1 MRSIH
6 DYQLSR
12 HNHNHRKVVKM
23 MYSFKDKDE
32 LIAWIQSEI
41 ISASEAMEILDCTKQ
56 NLHSFVKRG
65 KLVPVKETGRERFF
79 LRDDVLERKA
89 EASIYNR
96 KK

>member
-1 MRSIH
+1 
-6 DYQLSR
+6 
-12 HNHNHRKVVKM
+12 

-32 LIAWIQSEI
+32 LLAWIQSELV
-41 ISASEAMEILDCTKQ
+41 SANEAMEILDCSRQ

-65 KLVPVKETGRERFF
+65 KLVPVKETNRERLF
-79 LRDDVLERKA
+79 LRDDVLERKD